1 MAASRSGYIFVR
13 LAGLSGVSAVCCG
26 TYGAHVLRT
35 QEGKEHELQV
45 YETAS
50 KYHYAH
56 TVAMMAATLTKRPM
70 LVGSLMATGMTLF
83 CGVAY
88 YYAFTSDATP
98 VPLMPYGGVLLMAGW
113 IAMIL

>member
-1 MAASRSGYIFVR
+1 MFYLIF
-13 LAGLSGVSAVCCG
+13 
-26 TYGAHVLRT
+26 TVLRT

-70 LVGSLMATGMTLF
+70 LVSACIL
-83 CGVAY
+83 V
-88 YYAFTSDATP
+88 
-98 VPLMPYGGVLLMAGW
+98 VLSTVL
-113 IAMIL
+113 